1 MSGKRKKTRVNV
13 SLDPELYRRAKALG
27 LNVSGVSERALREY
41 VDRLENGSGQS
52 GVLVG
57 TNGPDGSNDTSGDTV
72 DDTDANDDTE
82 AEYADTPT
90 EEVLDDYRQFAT
102 SVLDRSE
109 NTVDLHTRY
118 IERLLEHADTP
129 PSRITQDD
137 ITAYL
142 DSEGDVSDATRM
154 NIIGALRVFFRDF
167 LDRKVMDAF
176 EMPSKSAKPT
186 DVPSKDDLQTFYNA
200 LENPKYKA
208 AFLFAATSGLRSS
221 ELCQLTMDDI
231 DEEKRM
237 LVPEKE
243 SSTKQTWLTFYN
255 DEAAEAFEAFKP
267 ERKDGDKRVFQ
278 TSKQPLNR
286 KFRHVSEDT
295 GVKVT
300 VQKLRR
306 WFATEMSRC
315 GVDAKYIDAF
325 CGRTKSSVLE
335 EYYLDYSLERLREIY
350 DEAGITVLE

>member
-1 MSGKRKKTRVNV
+1 MYLYAKVHRRCGQQSTNPGKRYYSR
-13 SLDPELYRRAKALG
+13 SPAARLDEH
-27 LNVSGVSERALREY
+27 SDS
-41 VDRLENGSGQS
+41 S
-52 GVLVG
+52 
-57 TNGPDGSNDTSGDTV
+57 PDKHDQDKI
-72 DDTDANDDTE
+72 
-82 AEYADTPT
+82 EYADTSR
-90 EEVLDDYRQFAT
+90 EEILDEYYQFAT
-102 SVLDRSE
+102 SVLDRSQ

-118 IERLLEHADTP
+118 IERLLEHVDKP
-129 PSRITQDD
+129 PSQVTQDD
-137 ITAYL
+137 ITGHL

-167 LDRKVMDAF
+167 LDQEVMDAF

-186 DVPSKDDLQTFYNA
+186 DVPSKDDLQTFYEA
-200 LENPKYKA
+200 LDNPKYKT

-231 DEEKRM
+231 DEDKQM
-237 LVPEKE
+237 LVPDKE
-243 SSTKQTWLTFYN
+243 SSTKETWLTFYN

-267 ERKDGDKRVFQ
+267 ERKAGDERVFQ

-286 KFRHVSEDT
+286 KFRHVSEAV

-325 CGRTKSSVLE
+325 AGRTPSSVLE
-335 EYYLDYSLERLREIY
+335 QHYLDYSPERLREIY

>member
-1 MSGKRKKTRVNV
+1 M
-13 SLDPELYRRAKALG
+13 
-27 LNVSGVSERALREY
+27 
-41 VDRLENGSGQS
+41 
-52 GVLVG
+52 LVG
-57 TNGPDGSNDTSGDTV
+57 TNGPDGSNDTSDDTA

-102 SVLDRSE
+102 GVLDRSE
-109 NTVDLHTRY
+109 NTVDHHTRY
-118 IERLLEHADTP
+118 IERLLEHVDKPA
-129 PSRITQDD
+129 SQVTQDD
-137 ITAYL
+137 ITDYL

-167 LDRKVMDAF
+167 LDREVMDAF
-176 EMPSKSAKPT
+176 EMPSKSTKPT
-186 DVPSKDDLQTFYNA
+186 DVPSKDDLQTFYSA
-200 LENPKYKA
+200 LENPKHKA

-231 DEEKRM
+231 DEDKQM
-237 LVPEKE
+237 LVPDKE
-243 SSTKQTWLTFYN
+243 SSTKETWLTFYN
-255 DEAAEAFEAFKP
+255 HEAKEAFEQFKP
-267 ERKDGDKRVFQ
+267 ERKDGDERVFQ
-278 TSKQPLNR
+278 TTKQPLNR

-300 VQKLRR
+300 VQRLRR

-325 CGRTKSSVLE
+325 CGRTPSSVLE
-335 EYYLDYSLERLREIY
+335 KHYLDYSPERLKEIY